1 MGSKD
6 RCQ

>member
-6 RCQ
+6 T

>member
-6 RCQ
+6 E

>member
-6 RCQ
+6 VGG